1 MSDPQPSTLPAATAA
16 LPADVSSRLDE
27 VVKSLVFIRP
37 EVLGDDV
44 DLIGDLGYDSLG
56 LLELITAIEHEFDVD
71 EVNEADAL
79 SVITVGDLRRLL
91 AESLR

>member
-1 MSDPQPSTLPAATAA
+1 MSDPQPSILAAAAA
-16 LPADVSSRLDE
+16 LPADVSARLDD

-37 EVLGDDV
+37 DVLGDDV

>member
-1 MSDPQPSTLPAATAA
+1 MSDPHPTPLPAAA
-16 LPADVSSRLDE
+16 LPADVSAQLDE

-37 EVLGDDV
+37 EVLTDDV

>member
-1 MSDPQPSTLPAATAA
+1 MSDPQPSTLAASSA
-16 LPADVSSRLDE
+16 LPADVSARLDD

-37 EVLGDDV
+37 DVLGDDV

-56 LLELITAIEHEFDVD
+56 LLELITAIEHEFDVE